1 MHDPSGIDLTN
12 PGTHGGPA
20 KVASPPLAEDEFPD
34 GPAPQEFQRV
44 VQERQP
50 ATRSQALARSD
61 ARRGAPTAFQR
72 VVGVARTVL
81 PVVQKLLPL
90 LDGNVASAASNF
102 LGQPARESVDLTPIE
117 HAISKLNVEQRHLR
131 GQVSEHQASLQ
142 RIEDQ
147 LGALKEAI
155 DRNAREQEALQERL
169 KSLRKKV
176 TVFGWL
182 AFLLLAGSIA
192 ANVVFYLRMAHLL
205 R

>member
-20 KVASPPLAEDEFPD
+20 KVASPPLAEDEFPV
-34 GPAPQEFQRV
+34 GPAPQELQRI
-44 VQERQP
+44 VQERP
-50 ATRSQALARSD
+50 APRSQALARSD
-61 ARRGAPTAFQR
+61 ARRGTPSAFQR
-72 VVGVARTVL
+72 IAGVARTVL

-117 HAISKLNVEQRHLR
+117 HAISKLNVEQRQLR

-147 LGALKEAI
+147 LGSLKEAT
-155 DRNAREQEALQERL
+155 DRNAREQEELQERL
-169 KSLRKKV
+169 RSLRKKV

-182 AFLLLAGSIA
+182 AFLLLAGSIV